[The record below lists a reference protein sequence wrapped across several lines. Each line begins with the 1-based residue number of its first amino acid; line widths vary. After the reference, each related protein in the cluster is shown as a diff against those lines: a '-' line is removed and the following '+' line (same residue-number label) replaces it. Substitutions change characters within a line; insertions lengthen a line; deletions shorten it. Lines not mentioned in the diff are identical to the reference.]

1 MPNVEW
7 FGIALN
13 VAVIAPRD
21 EPFIPHAGFDATFS
35 RYANGVRAMD
45 GSLASTPTPLALGLN
60 VETSPSWPRDV

>member
-45 GSLASTPTPLALGLN
+45 GSLASTPTPMA
-60 VETSPSWPRDV
+60 